1 MFFKK
6 EIDDEL
12 HSQLGRILEMQ
23 LEIGKQS
30 QQNRHTFHF
39 ENWRQHREL
48 IAALLSGLLILAG
61 WLLSGN
67 ETLSV
72 VLFILAF
79 CIGGFAK
86 AKEGIQETLSEKT
99 LNVELLMIFAAV
111 GSALI
116 GYWAEGAVLIFIFS
130 LSGALETYT
139 LNKSKRDLTSLMKLE
154 PEEAVL
160 LEEEGTRTVAAA
172 DLQAGDLILV
182 KPGERI
188 AADGEIETGKT
199 SIDESALTG
208 ESIPAEK
215 TLGDAVFAG
224 TVNLSG
230 SLTVR
235 VTKANE
241 DSLFKKIIRLVES
254 AQNSVSPSQAFIERF
269 ENIYVKGVLLAVGLL
284 LFLPHFLLG
293 WSWSETFYRAM
304 VFMVVASPCALV
316 ASIMPAALSLISNG
330 ARNGLLVKGSVFLE
344 KLGNSKIVALD
355 KTGTITNGKPGVE
368 DMFLAADIGER
379 ECLEAAAAIEKQS
392 GHPLAKAIVE
402 YAEAKGIEPAA
413 NVSIEETSGFGV
425 QAQYRG
431 ETWLIGKAGFVGEE
445 AAGQFLTAAVQKLA
459 KQGKTIVFMKKGEK
473 IAGCFAL
480 KDQIR
485 PEAKE
490 VIEELNALGVQTAM
504 LTGDQPETA
513 AAIAREAGLKIVVSE
528 CLPDRKVEEAKK
540 LKKTYG
546 TIVMVGDGI
555 NDAPALAAA
564 DVGIAMG
571 EGTDVALET
580 ADVVLMK
587 NELTGLTKMIRL
599 SRKMNTIIKQN
610 VIFSLAVICLLI
622 CSNFLQIL
630 DLPLGV
636 IGHEGSTL
644 LVILNGLRLLKS

>member
-1 MFFKK
+1 
-6 EIDDEL
+6 
-12 HSQLGRILEMQ
+12 MQ
-23 LEIGKQS
+23 LDIRNQS
-30 QQNRHTFHF
+30 QPKQHRLHF
-39 ENWRQHREL
+39 ENWRQHGEL
-48 IAALLSGLLILAG
+48 AAALLSGFLILAG
-61 WLLSGN
+61 WLSSSY
-67 ETLSV
+67 ETLSII
-72 VLFILAF
+72 LFLSAF

-111 GSALI
+111 GSAII
-116 GYWAEGAVLIFIFS
+116 GYWAEGAILIFIFS

-160 LEEEGTRTVAAA
+160 LEAGGLKKVAAA
-172 DLQAGDLILV
+172 ELKSGDLIMV

-188 AADGEIETGKT
+188 AADGEIESGKT
-199 SIDESALTG
+199 SVDESALTG

-215 TLGDAVFAG
+215 MNGDAVYAG

-241 DSLFKKIIRLVES
+241 DSLFKKIIKLVES

-269 ENIYVKGVLLAVGLL
+269 ENLYVKVVLLAVGLL
-284 LFLPHFLLG
+284 LFLPHYALG
-293 WSWSETFYRAM
+293 WTWSETFYRAM

-344 KLGNSKIVALD
+344 KLGNTQIVALD
-355 KTGTITNGKPGVE
+355 KTGTITNGKPAVE
-368 DMFLAADIGER
+368 DMLVAEGLEEK

-392 GHPLAKAIVE
+392 GHPLAKAIVN
-402 YAEAKGIEPAA
+402 YAEAKGISSVA

-425 QAQYRG
+425 KAQYRG
-431 ETWLIGKAGFVGEE
+431 ETWLLGKAGFVGVEE
-445 AAGQFLTAAVQKLA
+445 TKQFFAASVQRLA
-459 KQGKTIVFMKKGEK
+459 EQGKTIVYLKKGGR

-485 PEAKE
+485 PEAKT
-490 VIEELNALGVQTAM
+490 VIGELNQLGIQTAM

-513 AAIAREAGLKIVVSE
+513 AAIAREAGLKMVVSE
-528 CLPDRKVEEAKK
+528 CLPDRKVEEAQK
-540 LKKTYG
+540 LKGTHG

-580 ADVVLMK
+580 SDVVLMK
-587 NELTGLTKMIRL
+587 NDLTGLTNMIRL
-599 SRKMNTIIKQN
+599 SRKMNRIIKQN
-610 VIFSLAVICLLI
+610 VIFSLSVICLLI
-622 CSNFLQIL
+622 CTNFLQIL

>member
-1 MFFKK
+1 
-6 EIDDEL
+6 
-12 HSQLGRILEMQ
+12 MQ
-23 LEIGKQS
+23 LEIRKQS
-30 QQNRHTFHF
+30 KHQHTLFRFQNVKEHG
-39 ENWRQHREL
+39 EL
-48 IAALLSGLLILAG
+48 AAALLSGILIAAG
-61 WLLSGN
+61 WLCSGH
-67 ETLSV
+67 ETLSIA
-72 VLFILAF
+72 LFLSAF

-86 AKEGIQETLSEKT
+86 AKEGILETLSEKT

-116 GYWAEGAVLIFIFS
+116 GYWAEGAILIFIFS

-160 LEEEGTRTVAAA
+160 LDGAGQRKVAAA
-172 DLQAGDLILV
+172 ELKAGDLIMV
-182 KPGERI
+182 KPGERV
-188 AADGEIETGKT
+188 AADGDIESGQT

-208 ESIPAEK
+208 ESIPVEK
-215 TLGDAVFAG
+215 TAGDPVFAG
-224 TVNLSG
+224 TVNLNG

-235 VTKANE
+235 VKKANE
-241 DSLFKKIIRLVES
+241 DSLFKKIIKLVES

-269 ENIYVKGVLLAVGLL
+269 ENMYVKGVLLAVGLL
-284 LFLPHFLLG
+284 LFLPHYLLG

-344 KLGNSKIVALD
+344 KLGNSKIVAMD
-355 KTGTITNGKPGVE
+355 KTGTITNCKPAVE
-368 DMFLAADIGER
+368 NMILAEGMDEN
-379 ECLEAAAAIEKQS
+379 EYLEAAAAIEKQS
-392 GHPLAKAIVE
+392 NHPLAKAIVE
-402 YAEAKGIEPAA
+402 FAEAKGIHPPG
-413 NVSIEETSGFGV
+413 NVAIEETSGFGV
-425 QAQYRG
+425 KAQFEG
-431 ETWLIGKAGFVGEE
+431 EIWFIGKAGFVGEE
-445 AAGQFLTAAVQKLA
+445 EADHVFGDAVQQLA
-459 KQGKTIVFMKKGEK
+459 GQGKTIVYVKKGGRL
-473 IAGCFAL
+473 AGCFAL

-485 PEAKE
+485 PEAKA
-490 VIEELNALGVQTAM
+490 VISELNSLGIQTAM

-513 AAIAREAGLKIVVSE
+513 AAIAEEAGLKIVVSE
-528 CLPDRKVEEAKK
+528 CLPDSKVKEAEQ
-540 LKKTYG
+540 LKRTNG

-564 DVGIAMG
+564 DVGVAMG

-580 ADVVLMK
+580 ADIVLMK
-587 NELTGLTKMIRL
+587 NDLTGLTKMIRL
-599 SRKMNTIIKQN
+599 SRKMNRIIKQN
-610 VIFSLAVICLLI
+610 IVFSLAVICLLI

>member
-1 MFFKK
+1 
-6 EIDDEL
+6 
-12 HSQLGRILEMQ
+12 MQ
-23 LEIGKQS
+23 LEIRKQS
-30 QQNRHTFHF
+30 KHQHTLFRFQNVKEHG
-39 ENWRQHREL
+39 EL
-48 IAALLSGLLILAG
+48 AAALLSGILIAAG
-61 WLLSGN
+61 WLCSGH
-67 ETLSV
+67 ETLSIA
-72 VLFILAF
+72 LFLSAF

-86 AKEGIQETLSEKT
+86 AKEGILETLSEKT

-116 GYWAEGAVLIFIFS
+116 GYWAEGAILIFIFS

-160 LEEEGTRTVAAA
+160 LDGAGQRKVAAA
-172 DLQAGDLILV
+172 ELKAGDLIMV
-182 KPGERI
+182 KPGERV
-188 AADGEIETGKT
+188 AADGDIESGQT

-208 ESIPAEK
+208 ESIPVEK
-215 TLGDAVFAG
+215 TAGDPVFAG
-224 TVNLSG
+224 TVNLNG

-235 VTKANE
+235 VKKANE
-241 DSLFKKIIRLVES
+241 DSLFKKIIKLVES

-269 ENIYVKGVLLAVGLL
+269 ENMYVKGVLLAVGLL
-284 LFLPHFLLG
+284 LFLPHYLLG

-344 KLGNSKIVALD
+344 KLGNSKIVAMD
-355 KTGTITNGKPGVE
+355 KTGTITNGKPAVE
-368 DMFLAADIGER
+368 NMILAEGMDEN
-379 ECLEAAAAIEKQS
+379 EYLEAAAAIEKQS
-392 GHPLAKAIVE
+392 NHPLAKAIVE
-402 YAEAKGIEPAA
+402 FAEAKGIHPPG
-413 NVSIEETSGFGV
+413 NVAIEETSGFGV
-425 QAQYRG
+425 KAQFEG
-431 ETWLIGKAGFVGEE
+431 EIWFIGKAGFVGEE
-445 AAGQFLTAAVQKLA
+445 EADHVFGDAVQQLVG
-459 KQGKTIVFMKKGEK
+459 QGKTIVYVKKGGRL
-473 IAGCFAL
+473 AGCFAL

-485 PEAKE
+485 PEAKA
-490 VIEELNALGVQTAM
+490 VISELNSLGIQTAM

-513 AAIAREAGLKIVVSE
+513 AAIAEEAGLKIVVSE
-528 CLPDRKVEEAKK
+528 CLPDSKVKEAEQ
-540 LKKTYG
+540 LKRTNG

-564 DVGIAMG
+564 DVGVAMG

-580 ADVVLMK
+580 ADIVLMK
-587 NELTGLTKMIRL
+587 NDLTGLTKMIRL
-599 SRKMNTIIKQN
+599 SRKMNRIIKQN
-610 VIFSLAVICLLI
+610 VVFSLAVICLLI

>member
-1 MFFKK
+1 
-6 EIDDEL
+6 
-12 HSQLGRILEMQ
+12 MQ
-23 LEIGKQS
+23 LDIRNQS
-30 QQNRHTFHF
+30 QPKYHMLHLD
-39 ENWRQHREL
+39 NWRQHGEL
-48 IAALLSGLLILAG
+48 AAALLAGVLIIAG
-61 WLLSGN
+61 WLSSGN

-72 VLFILAF
+72 SLFLAAF

-86 AKEGIQETLSEKT
+86 AKEGIQETLLEKT
-99 LNVELLMIFAAV
+99 LNVELLMIFAAI
-111 GSALI
+111 GSAII
-116 GYWAEGAVLIFIFS
+116 GYWAEGAILIFIFS

-160 LEEEGTRTVAAA
+160 LGEGGARKVAAA
-172 DLQAGDLILV
+172 ELASGDLIMV

-188 AADGEIETGKT
+188 AADGEIESGKT

-208 ESIPAEK
+208 ESIPVEK
-215 TLGDAVFAG
+215 ISGDAVFAG

-235 VTKANE
+235 VSKANE
-241 DSLFKKIIRLVES
+241 DSLFKKIIKLVES
-254 AQNSVSPSQAFIERF
+254 AQNSVSPSQAFIDRF
-269 ENIYVKGVLLAVGLL
+269 ENLYVKGVLLAVGLL
-284 LFLPHFLLG
+284 LFLPHYVLG
-293 WSWSETFYRAM
+293 WGWSETFYRAM

-330 ARNGLLVKGSVFLE
+330 ARNGLLVKGGVFLE
-344 KLGNSKIVALD
+344 KLGNSKIVAFD
-355 KTGTITNGKPGVE
+355 KTGTITKGKPAVE
-368 DMFLAADIGER
+368 DMLLVEGMDES

-392 GHPLAKAIVE
+392 DHPLAKAIVA
-402 YAEAKGIEPAA
+402 YAEAKGIRAA
-413 NVSIEETSGFGV
+413 EHVSIEETSGFGV
-425 QAQYRG
+425 RAQYRG
-431 ETWLIGKAGFVGEE
+431 ETWLIGKAGFAGDKE
-445 AAGQFLTAAVQKLA
+445 ADQCLGDSVQKLA
-459 KQGKTIVFMKKGEK
+459 EQGKTIVYLKKGDRL
-473 IAGCFAL
+473 AGCFAL

-485 PEAKE
+485 PEAKA
-490 VIEELNALGVQTAM
+490 VIGDLNALGIQTAM

-513 AAIAREAGLKIVVSE
+513 AAIAREAGLKFVVSE
-528 CLPDRKVEEAKK
+528 CLPDSKVEEAQK
-540 LKKTYG
+540 LKHTYG
-546 TIVMVGDGI
+546 TVVMVGDGI

-564 DVGIAMG
+564 DVGVAMG

-587 NELTGLTKMIRL
+587 NDLTGLTNMIRL
-599 SRKMNTIIKQN
+599 SRKMNRIIKQN

>member
-1 MFFKK
+1 
-6 EIDDEL
+6 
-12 HSQLGRILEMQ
+12 MQ
-23 LEIGKQS
+23 LEIRKQS
-30 QQNRHTFHF
+30 KHQHTLFRFQNVKEHG
-39 ENWRQHREL
+39 EL
-48 IAALLSGLLILAG
+48 AAALLSGNLIAAG
-61 WLLSGN
+61 WLCSGH
-67 ETLSV
+67 ETLSIA
-72 VLFILAF
+72 LFLSAF

-86 AKEGIQETLSEKT
+86 AKEGILETLSEKT

-116 GYWAEGAVLIFIFS
+116 GYWAEGAILIFIFS

-160 LEEEGTRTVAAA
+160 LDGAGQRKVAAA
-172 DLQAGDLILV
+172 ELKAGDLIMV
-182 KPGERI
+182 KPGERV
-188 AADGEIETGKT
+188 AADGDIESGQT

-208 ESIPAEK
+208 ESIPVEK
-215 TLGDAVFAG
+215 TAGDPVFAG
-224 TVNLSG
+224 TVNLNG

-235 VTKANE
+235 VKKANE
-241 DSLFKKIIRLVES
+241 DSLFKKIIKLVES

-269 ENIYVKGVLLAVGLL
+269 ENMYVKGVLLAVGLL
-284 LFLPHFLLG
+284 LFLPHYLLG

-344 KLGNSKIVALD
+344 KLGNSKIVAMD
-355 KTGTITNGKPGVE
+355 KTGTITNGKPAVE
-368 DMFLAADIGER
+368 NMILAEGMDEN
-379 ECLEAAAAIEKQS
+379 EYLEAAAAIEKQS
-392 GHPLAKAIVE
+392 NHPLAKAIVE
-402 YAEAKGIEPAA
+402 FAEAKGIHPPG
-413 NVSIEETSGFGV
+413 NVAIEETSGFGV
-425 QAQYRG
+425 KAQFEG
-431 ETWLIGKAGFVGEE
+431 EIWFIGKAGFVGEE
-445 AAGQFLTAAVQKLA
+445 EADHVFGDAVQQLA
-459 KQGKTIVFMKKGEK
+459 GQGKTIVYVKKGGRL
-473 IAGCFAL
+473 AGCFAL

-485 PEAKE
+485 PEAKA
-490 VIEELNALGVQTAM
+490 VISELNSLGIQTAM

-513 AAIAREAGLKIVVSE
+513 AAIAEEAGLKIVVSE
-528 CLPDRKVEEAKK
+528 CLPDSKVKEAEQ
-540 LKKTYG
+540 LKRTNG

-564 DVGIAMG
+564 DVGVAMG

-580 ADVVLMK
+580 ADIVLMK
-587 NELTGLTKMIRL
+587 NDLTGLTKMIRL
-599 SRKMNTIIKQN
+599 SRKMNRIIKQN
-610 VIFSLAVICLLI
+610 VVFSLAVICLLI

>member
-1 MFFKK
+1 
-6 EIDDEL
+6 
-12 HSQLGRILEMQ
+12 MQ
-23 LEIGKQS
+23 LDIRNQS
-30 QQNRHTFHF
+30 QPKQHRLHF
-39 ENWRQHREL
+39 ENWRQHGEL
-48 IAALLSGLLILAG
+48 AAALLSGFLILAG
-61 WLLSGN
+61 WLSSSY
-67 ETLSV
+67 ETLSII
-72 VLFILAF
+72 LFLSAF

-111 GSALI
+111 GSAII
-116 GYWAEGAVLIFIFS
+116 GYWAEGAILIFIFS

-160 LEEEGTRTVAAA
+160 LEAGGLKKVAAA
-172 DLQAGDLILV
+172 ELKSGDLIMV

-188 AADGEIETGKT
+188 AADGEIESGKT
-199 SIDESALTG
+199 SVDESALTG

-215 TLGDAVFAG
+215 MNGDAVYAG

-241 DSLFKKIIRLVES
+241 DSLFKKIIKLVES

-269 ENIYVKGVLLAVGLL
+269 ENLYVKVVLLAVGLL
-284 LFLPHFLLG
+284 LFLPHYALG
-293 WSWSETFYRAM
+293 WTWSETFYRAM

-344 KLGNSKIVALD
+344 KLGNTQIVALD
-355 KTGTITNGKPGVE
+355 KTGTITNGKPAVE
-368 DMFLAADIGER
+368 DMLVAEGLE
-379 ECLEAAAAIEKQS
+379 EKKCLEAAAAIEKQS
-392 GHPLAKAIVE
+392 GHPLAKAIVK
-402 YAEAKGIEPAA
+402 YAEAKGISSVA

-425 QAQYRG
+425 KAQYRG
-431 ETWLIGKAGFVGEE
+431 ETWLLGKAGFVGEE
-445 AAGQFLTAAVQKLA
+445 ETKQFFAASVQRLA
-459 KQGKTIVFMKKGEK
+459 EQGKTIVYLKKGGR

-485 PEAKE
+485 PEAKT
-490 VIEELNALGVQTAM
+490 VIAELNQLGIQTAM

-513 AAIAREAGLKIVVSE
+513 AAIAREAGLKMVVSE
-528 CLPDRKVEEAKK
+528 CLPDRKVEEAQK
-540 LKKTYG
+540 LKGTYG

-580 ADVVLMK
+580 SDVVLMK
-587 NELTGLTKMIRL
+587 NDLTGLTNMIRL
-599 SRKMNTIIKQN
+599 SRKMNRIIKQN
-610 VIFSLAVICLLI
+610 VIFSLTVICLLI
-622 CSNFLQIL
+622 CTNFLQIL

>member
-1 MFFKK
+1 
-6 EIDDEL
+6 
-12 HSQLGRILEMQ
+12 MQ
-23 LEIGKQS
+23 LEIRKQS
-30 QQNRHTFHF
+30 KHQHTLFRFQNVKEHG
-39 ENWRQHREL
+39 EL
-48 IAALLSGLLILAG
+48 AAALLSGILIAAG
-61 WLLSGN
+61 WLCSGH
-67 ETLSV
+67 ETLSIA
-72 VLFILAF
+72 LFLSAF

-86 AKEGIQETLSEKT
+86 AKEGILETLSEKT

-116 GYWAEGAVLIFIFS
+116 GYWAEGAILIFIFS

-160 LEEEGTRTVAAA
+160 LDGAGQRKVAAA
-172 DLQAGDLILV
+172 ELKAGDLIMV
-182 KPGERI
+182 KPGERV
-188 AADGEIETGKT
+188 AADGDIESGQT

-208 ESIPAEK
+208 ESIPVEK
-215 TLGDAVFAG
+215 TAGDPVFAG
-224 TVNLSG
+224 TVNLNG

-235 VTKANE
+235 VKKANE
-241 DSLFKKIIRLVES
+241 DSLFKKIIKLVES

-269 ENIYVKGVLLAVGLL
+269 ENMYVKGVLLAVGLL
-284 LFLPHFLLG
+284 LFLPHYLLG

-344 KLGNSKIVALD
+344 KLGNSKIVAMD
-355 KTGTITNGKPGVE
+355 KTGTITNGKPAVE
-368 DMFLAADIGER
+368 NMILAEGMDEN
-379 ECLEAAAAIEKQS
+379 EYLEAAAAIEKQS
-392 GHPLAKAIVE
+392 NHPLAKAIVE
-402 YAEAKGIEPAA
+402 FAEAKGIHPPG
-413 NVSIEETSGFGV
+413 NVAIEETSGFGV
-425 QAQYRG
+425 KAQFEG
-431 ETWLIGKAGFVGEE
+431 EIWFIGKAGFVGEE
-445 AAGQFLTAAVQKLA
+445 EADHVFGDAVQQLA
-459 KQGKTIVFMKKGEK
+459 GQGKTIVYVKKGGRL
-473 IAGCFAL
+473 AGCFAL

-485 PEAKE
+485 PEAKA
-490 VIEELNALGVQTAM
+490 VISELNSLGIQTAM

-513 AAIAREAGLKIVVSE
+513 AAIAEEAGLKIVVSE
-528 CLPDRKVEEAKK
+528 CLPDSKVKEAEQ
-540 LKKTYG
+540 LKRTNG

-564 DVGIAMG
+564 DVGVAMG

-580 ADVVLMK
+580 ADIVLMK
-587 NELTGLTKMIRL
+587 NDLTGLTKMIRL
-599 SRKMNTIIKQN
+599 SRKMNRIIKQN
-610 VIFSLAVICLLI
+610 IVFSLAVICLLI

>member
-1 MFFKK
+1 
-6 EIDDEL
+6 
-12 HSQLGRILEMQ
+12 MQ
-23 LEIGKQS
+23 LDIRNQS
-30 QQNRHTFHF
+30 QPKQHRLHF
-39 ENWRQHREL
+39 ENWRQHGEL
-48 IAALLSGLLILAG
+48 AAALLSGFLILAG
-61 WLLSGN
+61 WLSSSY
-67 ETLSV
+67 ETLSII
-72 VLFILAF
+72 LFLSAF

-111 GSALI
+111 GSAII
-116 GYWAEGAVLIFIFS
+116 GYWAEGAILIFIFS

-160 LEEEGTRTVAAA
+160 LEAGGLKKVAAA
-172 DLQAGDLILV
+172 ELKSGDLIMV

-188 AADGEIETGKT
+188 AADGEIESGKT
-199 SIDESALTG
+199 SVDESALTG

-215 TLGDAVFAG
+215 MNGDAVYAG

-241 DSLFKKIIRLVES
+241 DSLFKKIIKLVES

-269 ENIYVKGVLLAVGLL
+269 ENLYVKVVLLAVGLL
-284 LFLPHFLLG
+284 LFLPHYALG
-293 WSWSETFYRAM
+293 WTWSETFYRAM

-344 KLGNSKIVALD
+344 KLGNTQIVALD
-355 KTGTITNGKPGVE
+355 KTGTITNGKPAVE
-368 DMFLAADIGER
+368 DMLVAEGLEEK

-392 GHPLAKAIVE
+392 GHPLAKAIVK
-402 YAEAKGIEPAA
+402 YAEAKGISSVA

-425 QAQYRG
+425 KAQYRG
-431 ETWLIGKAGFVGEE
+431 ETWLLGKAGFVGEE
-445 AAGQFLTAAVQKLA
+445 ETKQFFAASVQRLA
-459 KQGKTIVFMKKGEK
+459 EQGKTIVYLKKGGR

-485 PEAKE
+485 PEAKT
-490 VIEELNALGVQTAM
+490 VIGELNQLGIQTAM

-513 AAIAREAGLKIVVSE
+513 AAIAREAGLKMVVSE
-528 CLPDRKVEEAKK
+528 CLPDRKVEEAQK
-540 LKKTYG
+540 LKGTYG

-580 ADVVLMK
+580 SDVVLMK
-587 NELTGLTKMIRL
+587 NDLTGLTNMIRL
-599 SRKMNTIIKQN
+599 SRKMNRIIKQN
-610 VIFSLAVICLLI
+610 VIFSLTVICLLI
-622 CSNFLQIL
+622 CTNFLQIL